1 MADGPGVLG
10 AKELGIGPGL
20 SVRNGQGRFIDLL
33 GKRRSIEA
41 VREVESLPR
50 SGEVFLDL
58 GFPAKEQGRLVFAFP
73 FDKAKIGKI
82 ASFFDQEDRLSIEAK
97 KEASHHV
104 AIIPSGTMDSLS

>member
-10 AKELGIGPGL
+10 AEEFGIGPGL
-20 SVRNGQGRFIDLL
+20 SVRNGEGRFIDLL
-33 GKRRSIEA
+33 GEGRSIEA

-58 GFPAKEQGRLVFAFP
+58 GFPAKEQGRLVFAFS

-82 ASFFDQEDRLSIEAK
+82 ASFFYQKNRQVPMAEI
-97 KEASHHV
+97 EASHHA
-104 AIIPSGTMDSLS
+104 AIIASGRMDSLS

>member
-1 MADGPGVLG
+1 MPDSPGVLG
-10 AKELGIGPGL
+10 AEEFGIGPGL
-20 SVRNGQGRFIDLL
+20 AIGNGQGRFIDLL
-33 GKRRSIEA
+33 GKGRSIETA
-41 VREVESLPR
+41 REVESLPR

-82 ASFFDQEDRLSIEAK
+82 ASFFDQEDRQSLEAK
-97 KEASHHV
+97 KEASHHA